1 MNHSL
6 VKKRFIARGLKTKN
20 ASPVS
25 ASKRGSPSSVSAH
38 PPFPAPG
45 WGGSPRL
52 PRRLLAEGARPGR
65 QQPRC
70 RGAGSPALRP
80 ARHGTARHGPPTVP
94 VPSRLPARPS
104 PLARCCP
111 TTAPAPLSTAPALI
125 ALGVQL
131 TARQVLNRHFYC
143 TGEPGAEHACERER
157 KGRQA
162 RAVCHLPWPLGGR
175 LGRRAAPGGGLG

>member
-1 MNHSL
+1 MPL
-6 VKKRFIARGLKTKN
+6 PCLRAN
-20 ASPVS
+20 AG
-25 ASKRGSPSSVSAH
+25 A
-38 PPFPAPG
+38 
-45 WGGSPRL
+45 
-52 PRRLLAEGARPGR
+52 PRRFRHTFLSRQRAGEDPPAAPTAFSGGARPGR

-80 ARHGTARHGPPTVP
+80 ARHGTAQHGTAQRGPPTAP
-94 VPSRLPARPS
+94 VPSGLPARPR
-104 PLARCCP
+104 PLAGCCP

>member
-1 MNHSL
+1 MPL
-6 VKKRFIARGLKTKN
+6 PCLRAN
-20 ASPVS
+20 AG
-25 ASKRGSPSSVSAH
+25 A
-38 PPFPAPG
+38 
-45 WGGSPRL
+45 
-52 PRRLLAEGARPGR
+52 PRRFRHTFLSRQRAGEDPPGCPDGFQRRGQGRAGSSRGAAGLGAR
-65 QQPRC
+65 RC
-70 RGAGSPALRP
+70 ALP
-80 ARHGTARHGPPTVP
+80 DTARHGTAQRGPPTAP
-94 VPSRLPARPS
+94 VPSGLPARPR
-104 PLARCCP
+104 PLAGCCP